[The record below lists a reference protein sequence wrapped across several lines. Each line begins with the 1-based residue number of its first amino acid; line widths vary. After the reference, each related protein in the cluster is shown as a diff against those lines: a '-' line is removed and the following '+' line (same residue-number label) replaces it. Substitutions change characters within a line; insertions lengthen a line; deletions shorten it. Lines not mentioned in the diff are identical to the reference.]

1 MMQEAGQPRTIKTG
15 TMTQKHHRTR
25 INSQRRRSRTKQ
37 LRNTLA
43 KQFRCWH
50 RRLGIFSALF
60 IMLMAI
66 SGVVINHSNHLSI
79 DSAPVQQAWLLD
91 HYGIT
96 PPNKLAI
103 YQTQPLSLASSDN
116 LVWVQHRLAVEADSP
131 IKGMLTLG
139 KMILAVDSNNL
150 YMVSQDGEL
159 MEKQDAS
166 MGFPRGI
173 EAIGF
178 DGQVW
183 LKTQAGYFMADDEL
197 IEWTPAMPFAPIS
210 WSQVLDTQT
219 AQAESDTISLLARS
233 SHLTWERVIL
243 DIHSGRFFGSL
254 GPWFMD
260 LVALSLIIMA
270 ISGIYLW
277 QQVRPKKKARLSR
290 HS

>member
-1 MMQEAGQPRTIKTG
+1 
-15 TMTQKHHRTR
+15 MTQKHHSNRN
-25 INSQRRRSRTKQ
+25 NSQKQRSRTKS
-37 LRNTLA
+37 LGKKLA
-43 KQFRCWH
+43 KQLRPWH
-50 RRLGIFSALF
+50 RRLGMFCALF

-66 SGVVINHSNHLSI
+66 TGVVINHSNHLSI

-91 HYGIT
+91 YYGIT
-96 PPNKLAI
+96 PANKLVI

-116 LVWVQHRLAVEADSP
+116 LIWVQHQLAVEADSP
-131 IKGMLTLG
+131 IKGMITLG
-139 KMILAVDSNNL
+139 KMILAVDSNHL
-150 YMVSQDGEL
+150 YMVSRDGEL

-166 MGFPRGI
+166 MGLPRGI

-183 LKTQAGYFMADDEL
+183 LKTHDEYFMADDDL
-197 IEWTPAMPFAPIS
+197 IEWTKSMPFAPIP
-210 WSQVLDTQT
+210 WSQALDTQA

-277 QQVRPKKKARLSR
+277 QQSRPKKKTRVSR
-290 HS
+290 N

>member
-1 MMQEAGQPRTIKTG
+1 
-15 TMTQKHHRTR
+15 MTKKHHNTR
-25 INSQRRRSRTKQ
+25 NNSQHKSRTKR
-37 LRNTLA
+37 LGKKLA
-43 KQFRCWH
+43 KLLRPWH
-50 RRLGIFSALF
+50 RRLGIFCALF

-66 SGVVINHSNHLSI
+66 TGVVINHSNHLSI

-91 HYGIT
+91 YYGIT
-96 PPNKLAI
+96 PANKLAI

-116 LVWVQHRLAVEADSP
+116 LVWVRHRLAVEADSP

-166 MGFPRGI
+166 MGLPRGI

-183 LKTQAGYFMADDEL
+183 LKTQGGYFMADDDL
-197 IEWTPAMPFAPIS
+197 IEWTQAMPFASIL
-210 WSQVLDTQT
+210 WSQTLDTQA

-277 QQVRPKKKARLSR
+277 VQGRPKKKARVPR
-290 HS
+290 Y

>member
-1 MMQEAGQPRTIKTG
+1 
-15 TMTQKHHRTR
+15 MTKKHHHTR
-25 INSQRRRSRTKQ
+25 NNSQHKSRTKR
-37 LRNTLA
+37 LGKKLA
-43 KQFRCWH
+43 KQFRPWH
-50 RRLGIFSALF
+50 RRLGIFCSLF

-91 HYGIT
+91 YYGIT
-96 PPNKLAI
+96 PANKLVI

-116 LVWVQHRLAVEADSP
+116 LVWVRHRLAVEADSP

-150 YMVSQDGEL
+150 YIVSQDGEL

-166 MGFPRGI
+166 MGLPRGI

-178 DGQVW
+178 DGQAW
-183 LKTQAGYFMADDEL
+183 LKTQAGYFMADDDL
-197 IEWTPAMPFAPIS
+197 IEWTQAMPFAPIP
-210 WSQVLDTQT
+210 WSQALDTPA
-219 AQAESDTISLLARS
+219 AQAEADTISLLARS

-243 DIHSGRFFGSL
+243 DIHSGRFFGSF

-277 QQVRPKKKARLSR
+277 VQGRPKKKARVPR
-290 HS
+290 Y

>member
-1 MMQEAGQPRTIKTG
+1 
-15 TMTQKHHRTR
+15 MTQKHHNNR
-25 INSQRRRSRTKQ
+25 NDSQKQKSHAQRLAKKLAKQ
-37 LRNTLA
+37 LRP
-43 KQFRCWH
+43 WH
-50 RRLGIFSALF
+50 RRLGIFCALF

-79 DSAPVQQAWLLD
+79 DTAHVQQKWLLD
-91 HYGIT
+91 YYGIT
-96 PPNKLAI
+96 PPSDIAI
-103 YQTQPLSLASSDN
+103 YQTEPQSLASSDN
-116 LVWVQHRLAVEADSP
+116 LVWVKHQLAVEADSP
-131 IKGMLTLG
+131 VKGMLALDQVL
-139 KMILAVDSNNL
+139 LAVDSNHL
-150 YMVSQDGEL
+150 YMLSKDGEL

-166 MGFPRGI
+166 MGLPRGI

-183 LKTQAGYFMADDEL
+183 LRTQDGYFMADDEL
-197 IEWTPAMPFAPIS
+197 IEWTRAKPLAIIP
-210 WSQVLDTQT
+210 WSQALNTPA
-219 AQAESDTISLLARS
+219 AQLESSRTSLLARS

-277 QQVRPKKKARLSR
+277 QQGKPKKKARGAR
-290 HS
+290 N

>member
-1 MMQEAGQPRTIKTG
+1 
-15 TMTQKHHRTR
+15 MTQKHHNNRNDHR
-25 INSQRRRSRTKQ
+25 NNSQKQKSHAQKLAKKLAKQ
-37 LRNTLA
+37 LRP
-43 KQFRCWH
+43 WH
-50 RRLGIFSALF
+50 RRLGIFCALF
-60 IMLMAI
+60 IMLMAS

-79 DSAPVQQAWLLD
+79 DTAQVQQKWMLD
-91 HYGIT
+91 YYGIT
-96 PPNKLAI
+96 PPNNIAI
-103 YQTQPLSLASSDN
+103 YQTEPLSLASTDN
-116 LVWVQHRLAVEADSP
+116 LAWVQHQLAVEADSP

-139 KMILAVDSNNL
+139 NILLAIDNNHL
-150 YMVSQDGEL
+150 YMLSKDGEL

-166 MGFPRGI
+166 MGLPRGI

-183 LKTQAGYFMADDEL
+183 LKTQDGYFMADDEL
-197 IEWTPAMPFAPIS
+197 IEWTQAEPLAIIP
-210 WSQVLDTQT
+210 WSQALSTPA
-219 AQAESDTISLLARS
+219 AQSESGRISLLARS

-277 QQVRPKKKARLSR
+277 QQGKPKKKARGARSKT
-290 HS
+290 